1 MYSIGFGYQ
10 TGLKL
15 EFSMAAPCCH
25 PGDKISRLMLLLLLK
40 STTML
45 RKEARRKQP
54 EYKYVEKESTNKLKQ
69 PKNTQM
75 SITLHQIY
83 AVDSNRR
90 YTNGYYR
97 SHFAQRQNAI

>member
-1 MYSIGFGYQ
+1 
-10 TGLKL
+10 
-15 EFSMAAPCCH
+15 
-25 PGDKISRLMLLLLLK
+25 
-40 STTML
+40 ML

-97 SHFAQRQNAI
+97 SHFGQRQNAIWVGMAMGWVYSHTRLSLTYIY